1 MLVPAIVTVFL
12 GLYAGLI
19 ASYFRA
25 WKKLAPYIP
34 SKPASVTVSVIIAA
48 RNEENTLPLLLRD
61 LQAQDYPT
69 HLFEVIVVND
79 FSTDATAAAIQ
90 GAPGNFR
97 MIMPQCKPEESGK
110 KKAIAGGVAIAKGD
124 LILVT
129 DADCRVG
136 QRWLSTMAAFC
147 QDRGAEF
154 VAAPVK
160 YTYQPGVLPVLQ
172 VLDFITLQGITA
184 ASVSSDFGT
193 MCNGA
198 NLAYTKKAF
207 QAVGGFAGIDKVP
220 TGDDMLLMYKI
231 WKQDKSKVFYLKS
244 SDATVSTG
252 AVATWK
258 EFLMQRRRWA
268 SKTLVYDDIRLI
280 VVLGFVLLFNLVPV
294 ALLILGFWQPVSL
307 LYLLFFLAIKT
318 AIEWPFVF
326 AVARFFNQERL
337 MRYFFFLQPLHVFYT
352 VFVGI
357 WSQLGG
363 YEWKGRA
370 APGPSKGGGI

>member
-1 MLVPAIVTVFL
+1 
-12 GLYAGLI
+12 
-19 ASYFRA
+19 
-25 WKKLAPYIP
+25 
-34 SKPASVTVSVIIAA
+34 
-48 RNEENTLPLLLRD
+48 
-61 LQAQDYPT
+61 
-69 HLFEVIVVND
+69 
-79 FSTDATAAAIQ
+79 
-90 GAPGNFR
+90 
-97 MIMPQCKPEESGK
+97 MIMPQCAPEESGK
-110 KKAIAGGVAIAKGD
+110 KKAIAGGVAVAKGD

-147 QDRGAEF
+147 QDRGAAF

-294 ALLILGFWQPVSL
+294 ALLILGFWQPFSL

-318 AIEWPFVF
+318 AIEWPFVL
-326 AVARFFNQERL
+326 AVAKFFNQESL

-370 APGPSKGGGI
+370 TPGPSKGGGI